1 MVAELLP
8 TLNWEGA
15 MGSGPIKKTQGK
27 MRSHDLGRKDSQ
39 RKMKEKVKGK
49 GNLPGPAG
57 MGAASMAETGA
68 MGMAETGVVV
78 MVGMGATCMAGVGI
92 PTSAATPIP
101 SKVSTNG
108 EIGIQMKGSN
118 EQCKYI

>member
-8 TLNWEGA
+8 TSNWEGVV
-15 MGSGPIKKTQGK
+15 GSGPIKKKQGK
-27 MRSHDLGRKDSQ
+27 MRSHDIGRKDSQ
-39 RKMKEKVKGK
+39 RKTKEEVKGK

-57 MGAASMAETGA
+57 MGAAGMAEIGA
-68 MGMAETGVVV
+68 MGTA
-78 MVGMGATCMAGVGI
+78 GMGATGMAGAGI
-92 PTSAATPIP
+92 PTFAATPGP

-118 EQCKYI
+118 E